1 MITWSPA
8 SATSWNDECESTST
22 GPTRGAMSKV
32 LYKHEYNNLYRA
44 VADGLPVRFLIVNS
58 VIYKSH
64 KWIFACHYLFAVV
77 GRPFVRV
84 MQSFG

>member
-1 MITWSPA
+1 MNVSLLREAPY
-8 SATSWNDECESTST
+8 S
-22 GPTRGAMSKV
+22 GGMSKV

-44 VADGLPVRFLIVNS
+44 VPDGPPVRFLIVNS

-77 GRPFVRV
+77 GRPFVPV